1 MNAPIRLLDVVALTE
16 DLPERKLP
24 RGHVGTVTEILAADV
39 YEVDFCDDQGRTYL
53 SMALAASQLMVLH
66 FQPRIRG

>member
-1 MNAPIRLLDVVALTE
+1 MLAVQEGMHCLPGMRLH
-16 DLPERKLP
+16 PEQKLP